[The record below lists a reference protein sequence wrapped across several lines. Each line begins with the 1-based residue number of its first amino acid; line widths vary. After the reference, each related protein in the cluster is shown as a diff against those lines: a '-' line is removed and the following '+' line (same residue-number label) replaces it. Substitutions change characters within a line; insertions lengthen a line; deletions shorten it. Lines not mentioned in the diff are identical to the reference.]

1 MVQAHDVDV
10 VQLLQ
15 GVVVDQAGVPV
26 ERGARVAGGLAARRL
41 LRRQLAPALDE
52 AAALL
57 AEPLAEGRRLGQL
70 EAVEQR
76 PAPGGERG
84 RTVTDARQR
93 RGRRRCRWRGG
104 AEAQP
109 VADGAEGRLQSLA
122 AQSRQ
127 LAAQVAARA
136 GVVEL
141 APEQRRQAAARDL
154 ALCGEHGQQR
164 EGAPARQRPLVPGA
178 VAQARRA
185 EELED
190 KTGRHGG
197 HGPLMTPSASRPAMA
212 TIVVAGDG
220 VVQPVSQQ
228 RPGWRLAVI
237 GRSGSFST
245 PRSSSRSTSS
255 TLLPTG

>member
-15 GVVVDQAGVPV
+15 RVVVDQAGVPV
-26 ERGARVAGGLAARRL
+26 ERGTRVAGGLAARRL

-52 AAALL
+52 AVALL

-84 RTVTDARQR
+84 RTVAD
-93 RGRRRCRWRGG
+93 RGGAAEGVDVAGEVG
-104 AEAQP
+104 AEAQAI
-109 VADGAEGRLQSLA
+109 ADGAEGGLQALA

-154 ALCGEHGQQR
+154 AFCGEHGQQR
-164 EGAPARQRPLVPGA
+164 EGAPARQRPLA
-178 VAQARRA
+178 ARRRRA
-185 EELED
+185 GAALR
-190 KTGRHGG
+190 GARGQ
-197 HGPLMTPSASRPAMA
+197 GPPAWRSGPFMTPSASRPAMRPSSSPG
-212 TIVVAGDG
+212 VGSCSRCRSSGPAG
-220 VVQPVSQQ
+220 
-228 RPGWRLAVI
+228 GWR
-237 GRSGSFST
+237 
-245 PRSSSRSTSS
+245 
-255 TLLPTG
+255 